1 MSKDKFPAWLLES
14 HQAMNGAFALAADY
28 LFERND
34 LFEPFK
40 KKGYEEI
47 CTGLVGDITTSSPD
61 DPDTQ
66 LVDLWLNRMSLNDEF
81 EWNTL

>member
-1 MSKDKFPAWLLES
+1 WLLES

-40 KKGYEEI
+40 KKGYERI

-61 DPDTQ
+61 NSDTH
-66 LVDLWLNRMSLNDEF
+66 LVTLWLNRLSLSDKF
-81 EWNTL
+81 EWNKL